1 MLRKEPNLFDFCM
14 EASTTHKKRKSSMSN
29 NFHAG
34 PNGPG
39 KCTASV
45 QACPFGG
52 ESGTENHF
60 ETMEAATAGFEKMN
74 SDKNLTS
81 VSKKAKSF
89 PHKIKAEDPIDFK
102 FSNKEIAKIVKDH
115 PTAIVLEPGR
125 YIMALT
131 EEGWGANYTEQP
143 ESGYSDIELNDGVKI
158 VDASDEVLGSYAKE
172 HNLEVDQ
179 LRFMRD
185 LQKTGYDYSKFP
197 ATKGFISGVEFNGY
211 RNDLSAFDYDKIAKE
226 YPGIIAE
233 DGSLKWLSPGAPIIE
248 LKHKTPVIMPYATGG
263 DEKLHAA
270 WEEEYG
276 NYEGYV
282 ETAMFTIGDPLSG
295 KGSYVTE
302 DKTPKDYS

>member
-1 MLRKEPNLFDFCM
+1 
-14 EASTTHKKRKSSMSN
+14 MSN
-29 NFHAG
+29 AFHAG

-60 ETMEAATAGFEKMN
+60 ETMDAATAGFEKMN

-89 PHKIKAEDPIDFK
+89 PHRIKSEDPINLK
-102 FSNKEIAKIVKDH
+102 FSNKEIDKIVKDH

-125 YIMALT
+125 YIMVLT
-131 EEGWGANYTEQP
+131 EEGWGTNYTEGGP
-143 ESGYSDIELNDGVKI
+143 EADGYSNIELPDGVEFQ
-158 VDASDEVLGSYAKE
+158 DASDEVLSSYAKE

-179 LRFMRD
+179 LRFKRD
-185 LQKTGYDYSKFP
+185 LAKTGEDYSKFS
-197 ATKGFISGVEFNGY
+197 ATKGFIGGVHFGSY
-211 RNDLSAFDYDKIAKE
+211 RNDLSAFDYDKVAKE

-233 DGSLKWLSPGAPIIE
+233 DGSLKLLSPGAPIIE

-263 DEKLHAA
+263 DEELHAA
-270 WEEEYG
+270 WEKEFG
-276 NYEGYV
+276 WYEGYT

-295 KGSYVTE
+295 KGSFVSE
-302 DKTPKDYS
+302 DKTPKDHKTL